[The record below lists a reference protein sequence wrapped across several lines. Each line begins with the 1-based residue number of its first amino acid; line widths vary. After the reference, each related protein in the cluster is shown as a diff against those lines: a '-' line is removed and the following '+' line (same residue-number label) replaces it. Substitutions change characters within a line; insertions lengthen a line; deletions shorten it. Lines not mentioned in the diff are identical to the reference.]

1 MAYALQQNHRRL
13 RRRQA
18 KSIARNEHIL
28 IPLAEIFIIGHTDRP
43 AATDRYDRLT
53 AATSTRFNSMEDY
66 YAMRR
71 LMQNAFR
78 ANLSND
84 FAQRNTPNLSRYISY
99 ERAILTHNAKPQ
111 QQFTSQS
118 MRIRY
123 CGVSYLGLPL

>member
-43 AATDRYDRLT
+43 AATDRYGRLT
-53 AATSTRFNSMEDY
+53 AATSTRINSMEDY

-84 FAQRNTPNLSRYISY
+84 FAQRNTPNLSTYLM
-99 ERAILTHNAKPQ
+99 IL
-111 QQFTSQS
+111 
-118 MRIRY
+118 
-123 CGVSYLGLPL
+123 